1 MLSGKVEFALF
12 NVDGNDGGA
21 SARSGEGTG
30 EKTDGTSA
38 DDKDSRTRTEVS
50 SSVSVENDGEGFG
63 KSSEGEFK
71 VRGELVN
78 QFSRPRHDLSQCP
91 VQMRVGLR
99 RACESHVRTKVVPA
113 PSAHL
118 TGLAVDTNFHSDP
131 VTDFEVETGVDI
143 RADSGD
149 DTTGFVTEDEG
160 FSNLESAVRTVEVVV
175 EVRSTHARHCHL
187 DLHLIRLGLGDIP
200 LFDSQINSTVADDG
214 LLALLVSAHVIGM
227 VTIEEI

>member
-1 MLSGKVEFALF
+1 MNS
-12 NVDGNDGGA
+12 
-21 SARSGEGTG
+21 
-30 EKTDGTSA
+30 
-38 DDKDSRTRTEVS
+38 
-50 SSVSVENDGEGFG
+50 
-63 KSSEGEFK
+63 
-71 VRGELVN
+71 LVN

-175 EVRSTHARHCHL
+175 DCKWSESCDFFFLFSRSRAQNGYSRSDPHMPVIAT
-187 DLHLIRLGLGDIP
+187 LICTSSALGSGISL
-200 LFDSQINSTVADDG
+200 SSC
-214 LLALLVSAHVIGM
+214 
-227 VTIEEI
+227 

>member
-1 MLSGKVEFALF
+1 MNS
-12 NVDGNDGGA
+12 
-21 SARSGEGTG
+21 
-30 EKTDGTSA
+30 
-38 DDKDSRTRTEVS
+38 
-50 SSVSVENDGEGFG
+50 
-63 KSSEGEFK
+63 
-71 VRGELVN
+71 LVN

-175 EVRSTHARHCHL
+175 DCKWSESCDFFFVFPVTSSKWILTVRSTHARHCHL

-200 LFDSQINSTVADDG
+200 LFLLSFVSLCPFHFSSPATHPLHSPHHHAPLLDNRATVVKTNGNALTTLKSTAPWQTTAFWLFWLVLM
-214 LLALLVSAHVIGM
+214 LLGW
-227 VTIEEI
+227 

>member
-1 MLSGKVEFALF
+1 
-12 NVDGNDGGA
+12 
-21 SARSGEGTG
+21 
-30 EKTDGTSA
+30 
-38 DDKDSRTRTEVS
+38 
-50 SSVSVENDGEGFG
+50 
-63 KSSEGEFK
+63 
-71 VRGELVN
+71 
-78 QFSRPRHDLSQCP
+78 
-91 VQMRVGLR
+91 MRVGLR

-175 EVRSTHARHCHL
+175 DCKWSESCDFFFCFPGHELKMDTH
-187 DLHLIRLGLGDIP
+187 G
-200 LFDSQINSTVADDG
+200 QIHTCPS
-214 LLALLVSAHVIGM
+214 LPP
-227 VTIEEI
+227 